1 MTEDRR
7 QEDFAQRLSRISRER
22 GDEVDPTTGGT
33 GHDKSDF
40 DYNAPI
46 ESHPVRN
53 SIIWV
58 VILAALG
65 TGGYFGWG
73 MLPQDLRDLISG
85 NESAEASA
93 PASPED
99 IAETG
104 AMSNQ
109 GPVYASPLIA
119 HAGDTP
125 LNLDNVLTQVS
136 LPTGDTSIA
145 NVIPIARNGDCT
157 LRTPAADEKVMGV
170 RIENALLPAPL
181 HSFSDRQLT
190 GRVLENI
197 EAVTQGKVETVAQ
210 MDTQGQKTSLDV
222 VLTDT
227 SAPLYLVLQN
237 MGPGIV
243 WNLHAAPDV
252 QIAHVA
258 IIGSDFSGVANIQQ
272 DTTIEA
278 LLVSDFIGPHQYGAD
293 DTPRAC
299 MIRPW
304 RAAEADWIGSLKSAA
319 GSLVYQNQMYS
330 YTKGYEAYNNWY
342 TDALGVSAAT
352 NTVTARDAA
361 HVLLGAAPETPVTYA
376 QLAGRDIHM
385 MEADHLFLGDANS
398 RSAAVQALHED
409 LLTAAV
415 GGDLGALN
423 PPVLERNSQ

>member
-7 QEDFAQRLSRISRER
+7 QEDFAQRLGRISRER
-22 GDEVDPTTGGT
+22 GDEIDPDQAGARR
-33 GHDKSDF
+33 DVSDF
-40 DYNAPI
+40 DYNVPI

-73 MLPQDLRDLISG
+73 YLPQDLRNLITG
-85 NESAEASA
+85 AESAEDTL

-99 IAETG
+99 IAETDT
-104 AMSNQ
+104 MSNQ
-109 GPVYASPLIA
+109 GPIFASPSLA

-125 LNLDNVLTQVS
+125 LTLDSVLTQVS
-136 LPTGDTSIA
+136 LPTDNTSIA
-145 NVIPIARNGDCT
+145 DIIPIIRNDDCT
-157 LRTPAADEKVMGV
+157 LRAPADGEKVVGV
-170 RIENALLPAPL
+170 RIENALLPAPM

-190 GRVLENI
+190 DQVLGNI
-197 EAVTQGKVETVAQ
+197 EAMTQGKVETLAQ
-210 MDTQGQKTSLDV
+210 MATQGQKTSLDV
-222 VLTDT
+222 VVTDT

-258 IIGSDFSGVANIQQ
+258 IVSSDFSGVANIQQ

-304 RAAEADWIGSLKSAA
+304 RAAGADWIGTLKSAA
-319 GSLVYQNQMYS
+319 GSLSFQNQMYS
-330 YTKGYEAYNNWY
+330 YTKGFEAYNNWY
-342 TDALGVSAAT
+342 TDTLGVSATT

-361 HVLLGAAPETPVTYA
+361 HVLLGAAPETPVIYA
-376 QLAGRDIHM
+376 QLAGQDIHL
-385 MEADHLFLGDANS
+385 MEADHLFLGDASN
-398 RSAAVQALHED
+398 RAAAVQALHDD
-409 LLTAAV
+409 LLIAAV
-415 GGDLGALN
+415 GGDLSALN
-423 PPVLERNSQ
+423 PPVLERDSQ